1 MSSIL
6 DTNILL
12 VSIPTKSPYR
22 KIFDNVLSGKIL
34 LLISNDILSEY
45 EEILSK
51 KSNVAVAKNVI
62 ELFLSL
68 KNVEFVEPFYK
79 WNLIQRDKDDNKFVD
94 CAIAGNADYIVS
106 NDRHFHS
113 LKNINF
119 PIVPVINLEKFL
131 KLL

>member
-113 LKNINF
+113 LKNSNYS
-119 PIVPVINLEKFL
+119 P
-131 KLL
+131 